1 MMSGSQSQKVDVLFR
16 IYENPASVFRLM
28 DVALITGVSN
38 RKLLSARLNY
48 YVRNGKL
55 QNPRK
60 GIYTKVNYSP
70 EELACKL
77 FAPSYISLEYVLQKA
92 GVIFQFDDAITSV
105 SYLSRNIA
113 IEGQSYTFSKIKSE
127 ILVNDKGINFL
138 PNGMNMASPEHSLLD
153 LLYLNPGVWLDN
165 THNIDVIKVMAL
177 LPFYQSVA
185 LTTRTKK
192 LLNND

>member
-1 MMSGSQSQKVDVLFR
+1 MSGSQIQKADVLFS
-16 IYENPASVFRLM
+16 IYQNSSSVFRLM
-28 DVALITGVSN
+28 DIALLTGISN

-60 GIYTKVNYSP
+60 GIYTKANYSP

-92 GVIFQFDDAITSV
+92 GVIFQYDAAISSI
-105 SYLSRNIA
+105 SYLSRS
-113 IEGQSYTFSKIKSE
+113 IEIESQSYTFRKIKSE
-127 ILVNDKGINFL
+127 ILVNDRGINRL
-138 PNGMNMASPEHSLLD
+138 PNGVNIASPERSLLD
-153 LLYLNPGVWLDN
+153 LLYLNPGAWFDN
-165 THNIDVIKVMAL
+165 THNIDVKKVMAL

-185 LTTRTKK
+185 LTARTKK
-192 LLNND
+192 LFEV